1 MREKR
6 NIGVAIFETLFSTLC
21 FLNLSGIAGF
31 YIRVNTV
38 ARTDEPVEVWPE
50 SELLKPNPNAPSP
63 SGVFIPSTLP
73 TPAPGAWANVTTAS
87 RDTRS
92 INQ

>member
-1 MREKR
+1 M
-6 NIGVAIFETLFSTLC
+6 AIFETLFTTLC

-50 SELLKPNPNAPSP
+50 SEAEPERPLPLRRLYPIHVAHARRLGQRHH
-63 SGVFIPSTLP
+63 GVT
-73 TPAPGAWANVTTAS
+73 
-87 RDTRS
+87 
-92 INQ
+92 